1 MSGAMSRLPRLAAWL
16 LAALLVTATFATVR
30 SQAQDKQ
37 SIADSTITQHV
48 QSAIDQDRV
57 LAKLHIEVR
66 TDEGMVNLTGFVRS
80 LDDIA
85 RAGTLARAVRGVS
98 GVTNRLQV
106 ANRPSQA

>member
-1 MSGAMSRLPRLAAWL
+1 MSRLPALAAWL

-30 SQAQDKQ
+30 SQAQDKP
-37 SIADSTITQHV
+37 IADSTITEHV

-66 TDEGMVNLTGFVRS
+66 THEGMVNLTGFVRS
-80 LDDIA
+80 LEDIA

-98 GVTNRLQV
+98 GVTNRLRV